1 MWWSKPKA
9 RAVGM
14 RSLVSPMIIP
24 LEPRM
29 LFDGAVAATV
39 AEAAQPTSH
48 PTADAA
54 KAPATDH
61 AAAP

>member
-1 MWWSKPKA
+1 
-9 RAVGM
+9 
-14 RSLVSPMIIP
+14 MIIP

>member
-9 RAVGM
+9 RSQSL

-39 AEAAQPTSH
+39 AEAAQPANH
-48 PTADAA
+48 PTA
-54 KAPATDH
+54 
-61 AAAP
+61 